1 MMIGSQ
7 YDKVKW
13 AAEVFSSD
21 EEKMRVS
28 QERTLDAIQDRIDE
42 AWIRNDQDEVER
54 LEALQHRIGL
64 L

>member
-1 MMIGSQ
+1 MMVGQQ

-13 AAEVFSSD
+13 SAEVFGSD

-28 QERTLDAIQDRIDE
+28 QERALDAIQDRIE
-42 AWIRNDQDEVER
+42 TVTILNDQEEVVR
-54 LEALQHRIGL
+54 LEALHRRIGL